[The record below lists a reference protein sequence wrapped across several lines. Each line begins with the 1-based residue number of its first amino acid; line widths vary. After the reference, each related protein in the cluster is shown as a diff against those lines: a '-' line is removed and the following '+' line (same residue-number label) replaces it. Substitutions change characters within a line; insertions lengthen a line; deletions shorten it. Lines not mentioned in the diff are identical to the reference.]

1 MAVVLRLIMDS
12 DNNHASRIEAA
23 NRDILAFQKFYQ
35 DILDDIKNLE
45 RRLDGY
51 KADKNPAT

>member
-1 MAVVLRLIMDS
+1 MDR
-12 DNNHASRIEAA
+12 DNNSSSRIEAA